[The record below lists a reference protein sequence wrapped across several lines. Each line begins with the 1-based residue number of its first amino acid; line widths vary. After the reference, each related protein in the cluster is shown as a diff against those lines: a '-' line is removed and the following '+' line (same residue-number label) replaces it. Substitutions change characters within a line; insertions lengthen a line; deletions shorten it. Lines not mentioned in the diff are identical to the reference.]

1 MSVCYNAAMKNY
13 KPTPFFDTLEETVS
27 LHTAVRHS
35 NQPTQEIK
43 PWLTTCLADS
53 HVAAPAYACDD
64 FAAVL
69 FFLCAYSGSSDT
81 FNAYRRE
88 LDRLIQWSW
97 FVRKQSVFEHKR
109 EDIEAFIQFCLNPP
123 SNWIGVKN
131 VARFKRH
138 GNEKKTNPEWM
149 PFIAKVSKANHKKG
163 ELPNKCQYVFS
174 QKALK
179 VLFGILGS
187 FYNYLS
193 QEELISKNP
202 VSLIR
207 QKSKFIQRQA
217 MGRVIRRLSDEQWQY
232 VMNCA
237 KQLAVGN
244 ARHER
249 TVFILSCLYG
259 MYLRISELVASN
271 RWTPVMGDFFKDN
284 EGNWWFKTV
293 GKGNKAR
300 QIAVSQAMLAALK
313 HYRSVYLKLPP
324 SPAPDEQYPL
334 IGSLANPAR
343 PITSDRP
350 IRKLVQACFDLAT
363 DKLRASGKDEEA
375 DTLAQ
380 ATVHWLRHTGISDD
394 VKHRPREH
402 VRDDA
407 GHSSSAIT
415 DGYISVKLK
424 ERAASAKDKEI

>member
-1 MSVCYNAAMKNY
+1 MAPY
-13 KPTPFFDTLEETVS
+13 KPIPVFDTLEEVIE
-27 LHTAVRHS
+27 LHTQVHHASEANKFIVPWLDGCFS
-35 NQPTQEIK
+35 GSLIK
-43 PWLTTCLADS
+43 P
-53 HVAAPAYACDD
+53 PQYACDD
-64 FAAVL
+64 FRAVL
-69 FFLCAYSGSSDT
+69 FFLCSYSGSADT

-97 FVRKQSVFEHKR
+97 FIRKQSLLEHKR
-109 EDIEAFIQFCLNPP
+109 EDIEAFVQFCLNPP
-123 SNWIGVKN
+123 DHWIGVKN
-131 VARFKRH
+131 VARFKLKDGQKRP
-138 GNEKKTNPEWM
+138 NPDWL
-149 PFIAKVSKANHKKG
+149 PFTAKVSKADYKKG
-163 ELPNKCQYVFS
+163 QSPNKGRYCFS

-193 QEELISKNP
+193 QEELVSRNP

-207 QKSKFIQRQA
+207 QKSKFIQREA
-217 MGRVIRRLSDEQWQY
+217 TARVIRKLSDEQWQY
-232 VMNCA
+232 VLGCA
-237 KQLAVGN
+237 KTLAENEVK
-244 ARHER
+244 HER

-259 MYLRISELVASN
+259 MYLRISELVAN
-271 RWTPVMGDFFKDN
+271 KRWTPMMGDFFKDG
-284 EGNWWFKTV
+284 EGHWWFKTV

-300 QIAVSQAMLAALK
+300 QIAVSEAMLKALK
-313 HYRSVYLKLPP
+313 HYRSTFLQLPP
-324 SPAPDEQYPL
+324 SPTPGEQYPL

-350 IRKLVQACFDLAT
+350 IRQLVQTCFDHAA
-363 DKLRASGKDEEA
+363 DKLRQAGKSEDA
-375 DTLAQ
+375 DSLAQ

-415 DGYISVKLK
+415 DGYIDVKLR
-424 ERAASAKDKEI
+424 ERAESAKDKEL